1 MCVFICIIHIY
12 IIYVFKDH
20 GIFLIL
26 DALGHPWRLWVWA
39 SFKDNELP
47 REQKTETKA
56 RAVDNRTLFFF
67 SLEQSFSHL
76 KLFWQGWI
84 HVLTLFYSS
93 YNHPL
98 TVMKGNSSDISKPRQ
113 WGSFSPLTNWV
124 MGKSVRC
131 PLPQF
136 GGGRGDILSIKW
148 MNELRMCKSITHII
162 KQIENE

>member
-1 MCVFICIIHIY
+1 MAFPWFLMPWDTLEDCGSEQASRTMNCQENRKLRQRLELWIIEHC
-12 IIYVFKDH
+12 
-20 GIFLIL
+20 
-26 DALGHPWRLWVWA
+26 
-39 SFKDNELP
+39 
-47 REQKTETKA
+47 
-56 RAVDNRTLFFF
+56 FFF